1 MMGYNIMLQYRTK
14 ADSFGKTN
22 ILATYNVFTE
32 NLGKEKGVTISEH
45 PFLFGYNLNKN
56 KCT

>member
-1 MMGYNIMLQYRTK
+1 MMGYRKMLHNKIK
-14 ADSFGKTN
+14 ADSFEKNN

-32 NLGKEKGVTISEH
+32 NLGKEKGVIISVH